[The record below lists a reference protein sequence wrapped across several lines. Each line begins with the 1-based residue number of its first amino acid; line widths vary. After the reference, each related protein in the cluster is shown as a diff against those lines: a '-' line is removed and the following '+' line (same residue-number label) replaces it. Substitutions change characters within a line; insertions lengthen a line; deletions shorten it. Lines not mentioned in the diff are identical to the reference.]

1 MAGTTNRRKWRNI
14 MIHPGFQLHIALA
27 HCAFVAAVVM
37 ILAASLLCTFYLD
50 VQGSY
55 DLWTRYVSAE
65 LLLRV
70 FGRFGTAIVLILII
84 SFIYHIIFSHRL
96 CGPLVNIRHT
106 LDEITQGNM
115 TRRVFL
121 RRTDFLK
128 EEAATIN
135 AMLGK
140 MNSRIWALR
149 QIQEEALSEFLK
161 SPAGPREDRVRVLLL
176 RQQAILEQ
184 WTIEA
189 PSLGQGNEA
198 EKQG

>member
-14 MIHPGFQLHIALA
+14 LIHPEFQLHIALT

-50 VQGSY
+50 VQGSD

-70 FGRFGTAIVLILII
+70 FGRFGTAIVLIVII
-84 SFIYHIIFSHRL
+84 SFIYHIVFSHRL
-96 CGPLVNIRHT
+96 CGPLVNMRHT
-106 LDEITQGNM
+106 LDEITQGNL

-128 EEAATIN
+128 EEATAIN

-140 MNSRIWALR
+140 MNNRIWELK
-149 QIQEEALSEFLK
+149 QIQEEALSEMLR
-161 SPAGPREDRVRVLLL
+161 SPASHREDRVRVLLL
-176 RQQAILEQ
+176 RQQTLLEQ

-189 PSLGQGNEA
+189 PSLKQGNEA
-198 EKQG
+198 EKTG